1 MYDSNINR
9 SIMLKDEL
17 NDMRNDIMRRTKSNQ
32 IKRRFANKAVVA
44 KAQQSEAGVNSIGMV
59 RKDVNQLDVEQQE
72 WKVNFT
78 DYIKN
83 MVTNKTNVTTT
94 ASTRQGSKSQ
104 RKRLLQAI

>member
-1 MYDSNINR
+1 
-9 SIMLKDEL
+9 
-17 NDMRNDIMRRTKSNQ
+17 
-32 IKRRFANKAVVA
+32 
-44 KAQQSEAGVNSIGMV
+44 MV

-72 WKVNFT
+72 WKINFT

-104 RKRLLQAI
+104 RKRLLQAIQREMVTDTRSLDGENSE